1 MLNLD
6 VLIDEQTIYKRIDE
20 LATQIESDYNDEELI
35 CICILKGSFPFT
47 WELSKRIKKD
57 NVFFEFM
64 EISSYGDALETS
76 GKINIKKDISRD
88 ISSKNVLIIED
99 IIDSG
104 TTLSYL
110 KEYLEAKAP
119 KSLRI
124 ATLLSKPSRRL
135 VDVAVDYIG
144 FDIEDKFVVGFGLD
158 FEQKYRNLPYIGY
171 VKNNLKYIKK

>member
-1 MLNLD
+1 MLNLN
-6 VLIDEQTIYKRIDE
+6 VLINEQTIYKRIDE
-20 LATQIESDYNDEELI
+20 LAKQIEKDYADEELI
-35 CICILKGSFPFT
+35 CVCILKGSFPFT

-57 NVFFEFM
+57 NVIFEFM

-76 GKINIKKDISRD
+76 GKINVKKDISCD
-88 ISSKNVLIIED
+88 ISGKNILIIED
-99 IIDSG
+99 IIDTG

-110 KEYLEAKAP
+110 KEYLEAKTP

-135 VDVAVDYIG
+135 VDVPVDYVG
-144 FDIEDKFVVGFGLD
+144 FSIEDKFVVGFGLD

-171 VKNNLKYIKK
+171 IKN